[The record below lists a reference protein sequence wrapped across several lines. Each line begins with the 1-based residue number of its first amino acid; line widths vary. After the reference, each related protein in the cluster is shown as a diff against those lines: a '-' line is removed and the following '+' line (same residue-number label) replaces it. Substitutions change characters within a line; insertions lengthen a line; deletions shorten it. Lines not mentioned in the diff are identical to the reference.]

1 MSEAKKSTFDH
12 QLLFIAICLVAF
24 GLVMNF
30 SNGNSVRSI
39 QQLKAVSFG
48 IVGFCFVYIVPLHLY
63 QKYAY
68 HFLFITVISLLLVF
82 TPVGHEVVSQNHNQT
97 FHRWIKVGAFQFQ
110 PVELAKLGFIIYMAH
125 FIVIKQDNLHSLHR
139 GVFPFLSVL
148 GIIFFLLV
156 LQPDFGSAVLISLI
170 ALGLLWV
177 GGARLTQIL
186 LVLSVAILLIY
197 GWIQNDSYKME
208 RLTNFIQAKGS
219 VFGTHYQ
226 LEQSLNAIASGGI
239 FGSGI
244 GNSIY
249 KLGRLPYAHTDF
261 VFSVVS
267 EELGLFGAIS
277 LIGLY
282 MLLVWRGIQIA
293 LRVSRVDNPI
303 TDKPNQ
309 FILTELRPLN
319 LARFGSLIALGITAQ
334 LGLQAFINIGV
345 ALGALPTKGITLP
358 FISYGG
364 SSLMMSI
371 INIGILLNI
380 SNLSSTEGVS
390 SPNVLV

>member
-48 IVGFCFVYIVPLHLY
+48 LAGFCFVYIVPLHLY

-125 FIVIKQDNLHSLHR
+125 FIVIKQDQIRSLHR

-186 LVLSVAILLIY
+186 LVLVVAILLIY

-267 EELGLFGAIS
+267 EELGLFGAIG

-303 TDKPNQ
+303 TYKPNQ
-309 FILTELRPLN
+309 SRLTELRPLN